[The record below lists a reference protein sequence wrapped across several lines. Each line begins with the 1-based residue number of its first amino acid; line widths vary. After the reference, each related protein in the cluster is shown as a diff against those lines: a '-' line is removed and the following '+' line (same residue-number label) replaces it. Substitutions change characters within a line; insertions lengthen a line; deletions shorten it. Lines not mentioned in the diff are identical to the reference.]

1 MATRATTRAKTAT
14 RHKAPKVFSLRDKI
28 LQVAPD
34 FKDKYGKVQVCYV
47 AEAVFGS
54 QRKCYRTAINQVL
67 DNAGIPR
74 RRKLSAKSNEINESD
89 FKPIGA
95 GGVVVRLAEVK
106 HPELPENPLD
116 ELISIDVLLYV
127 AKRAQEG
134 SATAFDLLRKLV

>member
-1 MATRATTRAKTAT
+1 MATRATTRAKTAA
-14 RHKAPKVFSLRDKI
+14 RHEAPKVLSLRDQI
-28 LQVAPD
+28 LKVAPD

-54 QRKCYRTAINQVL
+54 QRKSARMAVSQVL

-74 RRKLSAKSNEINESD
+74 LRKIRPKAVDKDSD
-89 FKPIGA
+89 SKPIGP

-106 HPELPENPLD
+106 HQEQPEEPSD

-134 SATAFDLLRKLV
+134 SITAFELLRKLV

>member
-1 MATRATTRAKTAT
+1 MATRATTQAKTAA
-14 RHKAPKVFSLRDKI
+14 RLKSPKVFSLRDQI
-28 LQVAPD
+28 LKVAPD
-34 FKDKYGKVQVCYV
+34 FMDKYGKVQVCYV

-54 QRKCYRTAINQVL
+54 QRKSARMAVSQVL

-74 RRKLSAKSNEINESD
+74 LRKIRPKAVDKDSE
-89 FKPIGA
+89 FKTIGP

-106 HPELPENPLD
+106 QPEQPEEPSD

-134 SATAFDLLRKLV
+134 SATAFELLRKLV

>member
-1 MATRATTRAKTAT
+1 MATRATTRAKTAA
-14 RHKAPKVFSLRDKI
+14 RLKSPKVLSLRDQI
-28 LQVAPD
+28 LKVAPD

-74 RRKLSAKSNEINESD
+74 RRKLKPELHPPVSN
-89 FKPIGA
+89 FKPLGSIA
-95 GGVVVRLAEVK
+95 SVEVK
-106 HPELPENPLD
+106 PTQPVEEPSPEQLVD
-116 ELISIDVLLYV
+116 DVELYL

-134 SATAFDLLRKLV
+134 SIKAFELLRKLV